1 MEKTTV
7 NILSKPK
14 LKAPVLIEGLP
25 GMGYVGKL
33 AAEYLLEELHAKK
46 FAELCSP
53 HFPHHVVVE
62 ANGTLRPL
70 KNEFYWART
79 DGKDIVILVGDVQ
92 SVSPEGHYEV
102 VESILDVV
110 EQFNMKQLFTLGGY
124 ATGKYSKAKPRVVGV
139 GDPALLEEFR
149 THGVTVEKGGG
160 PIIGAAGLLLGLG
173 RLRGIQGM
181 CLLGE
186 THGMVVD
193 HRAAQAVLEVLV
205 GVLGVKVGMSALE
218 RRARETEHTLDR
230 IRREMKLRM
239 RKERRREEEEAWYI
253 G

>member
-1 MEKTTV
+1 MEKTRV
-7 NILSKPK
+7 NIFSKPK
-14 LKAPVLIEGLP
+14 LRSPVLIEGLP

-33 AAEYLLEELHAKK
+33 AAEHLLEELHAKK

-70 KNEFYWART
+70 RHEFYWART

-92 SVSPEGHYEV
+92 PISPEGHYEV
-102 VESILDVV
+102 VENILDVV
-110 EQFNMKQLFTLGGY
+110 EQFNVKQLFTLGGY

-139 GDPALLEEFR
+139 GDHPLLEEFR
-149 THGVTVEKGGG
+149 AHGVTVEKGGG

-173 RLRGIQGM
+173 RLRGMQGI

-186 THGMVVD
+186 THGMMVD

-205 GVLGVKVGMSALE
+205 AVLGIMVDMDALE
-218 RRARETEHTLDR
+218 RRARETERALDR
-230 IRREMKLRM
+230 IRREMELRT

>member
-1 MEKTTV
+1 MEKTAV
-7 NILSKPK
+7 KILSKPK

-33 AAEYLLEELHAKK
+33 AAEHLLEEFHAKK

-70 KNEFYWART
+70 RNEFYWAHK
-79 DGKDIVILVGDVQ
+79 DGKYIVILVGDVQ
-92 SVSPEGHYEV
+92 PASPEGHYEV
-102 VESILDVV
+102 VESILDVA
-110 EQFNMKQLFTLGGY
+110 EKFNVKQLFTLGGY
-124 ATGKYSKAKPRVVGV
+124 ATGKYSRAKPRVMGV
-139 GDPALLEEFR
+139 GDSALLKEFR
-149 THGVTVEKGGG
+149 AHGVTVEKGGG

-173 RLRGIQGM
+173 KLRGMRGA

-193 HRAAQAVLEVLV
+193 HRAAQAVLEILV
-205 GVLGVKVGMSALE
+205 SVLGIKVDMRALE
-218 RRARETEHTLDR
+218 RRAKKTERTLDR
-230 IRREMKLRM
+230 IRREMELRA
-239 RKERRREEEEAWYI
+239 RRERRHEEEEAWYI